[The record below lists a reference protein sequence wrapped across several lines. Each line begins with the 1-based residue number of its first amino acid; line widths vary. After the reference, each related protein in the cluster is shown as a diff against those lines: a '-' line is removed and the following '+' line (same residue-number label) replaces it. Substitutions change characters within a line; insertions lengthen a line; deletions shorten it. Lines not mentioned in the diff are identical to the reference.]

1 MEFLENYTEETQN
14 SLKRAFMECSIIFTM
29 SKDEKVNMLKGNMF
43 LQSVLALLVDAG
55 VPCSSDQMISIYK
68 QRTGRLINKEQ
79 FDTALEQL
87 KNLNY
92 ITPGNGGYVVH
103 GQLKALMQKGIDE
116 VDHIY
121 AELVDGMI
129 SQLQMK
135 APEELTE
142 EQQRQSRIN
151 IKGAMTLYAKIHG
164 MESLVGESDE
174 NDEDDEENSDI
185 IKRAKQG
192 LDELTGNLLVEVLAD
207 VIAKPTQFQG
217 MAINLLMQSFI
228 GAQIMQIDPLL
239 GQFDEE
245 KLKDKTFVF
254 DTDFVLNSITKYH
267 SQSSNYRK
275 LIKTLRKIGCNIVI
289 PREVVEEVVRH
300 AQCAERNNSWFAN
313 AFETLD
319 EAIVEKEATNVFV
332 KDYYMWK
339 FKTKKTNTLI
349 KFMCDR
355 YYDKSKPYPFMKDV
369 IEEELKCKVLDDPL
383 EIPIELGKR
392 KEELT
397 EKIKQEIKLSF
408 KNKWRDKE
416 ETESLAKTDATLYL
430 YALSENGE
438 ARSGNNNDILNATS
452 YIITYT
458 TKSIRCAKAM
468 QMHQNIVTRPEILIN
483 ILQRIG
489 EFDAKNMTG
498 LELFDNPFLTYIMRQ
513 YWPTVKKLADFG
525 VDLHGKT
532 ITRLEY
538 DLDEILHEM
547 ITKEADCEEIS
558 SYEVLRSGQ
567 HNDVNQFFKL
577 YDRLLAKNYNVV
589 PMLQQ
594 MAEQYKENEKT
605 KNQAVADK
613 EKIEAILAKKAQG
626 YQWYNENYGKETRK
640 KATKGKKSTNFK
652 SFKRRGGK

>member
-1 MEFLENYTEETQN
+1 MELFDNYTEETQN
-14 SLKRAFMECSIIFTM
+14 SLKRACMECSIIFTM
-29 SKDEKVNMLKGNMF
+29 SKDEKVNTLKGRMF
-43 LQSVLALLVDAG
+43 LQAVLALLVDTG
-55 VPCSSDQMISIYK
+55 MPCTSDQMSSIYK
-68 QRTGRLINKEQ
+68 QKTGRLIDKEQ
-79 FDTALEQL
+79 FDNAFEQL
-87 KNLNY
+87 KSLNY
-92 ITPGNGGYVVH
+92 ITPSNGGYVVN
-103 GQLKALMQKGIDE
+103 GQLKALMQKGIFD
-116 VDHIY
+116 VDQIY
-121 AELVDGMI
+121 VKLVDGMI

-135 APEELTE
+135 TPEELTE
-142 EQQRQSRIN
+142 DQLRQARSN
-151 IKGAMTLYAKIHG
+151 IKEAMTLYAKVHG
-164 MESLVGESDE
+164 MESLVGKGNE
-174 NDEDDEENSDI
+174 NDDDAEENADI
-185 IKRAKQG
+185 INSAKQG

-217 MAINLLMQSFI
+217 MAINLLMKSFV

-239 GQFDEE
+239 GQFDEK
-245 KLKDKTFVF
+245 KLQGKTFVF

-275 LIKTLRKIGCNIVI
+275 LIKTLRRIGCDIVI
-289 PREVVEEVVRH
+289 PHEVVEEVVRH
-300 AQCAERNNSWFAN
+300 AQCAERNNNWFAN

-339 FKTKKTNTLI
+339 FKTKKADTLI

-355 YYDKSKPYPFMKDV
+355 YFERSKPYPFMKDV
-369 IEEELKCKVLDDPL
+369 IEEELKCKVLDEPL
-383 EIPIELGKR
+383 AIPTELEKH
-392 KEELT
+392 KAELT
-397 EKIKQEIKLSF
+397 EKIKNEIQLSF

-430 YALSENGE
+430 YALSENGA
-438 ARSGNNNDILNATS
+438 ARKGNNNDILNATA

-468 QMHQNIVTRPEILIN
+468 QIHQNIVTRPEILIN

-489 EFDAKNMTG
+489 EFDDKNKMG

-525 VDLHGKT
+525 VDLHGKS

-538 DLDEILHEM
+538 DLDEVLHEM

-567 HNDVNQFFKL
+567 HKDINQFFKL
-577 YDRLLAKNYNVV
+577 YDELLAKNYSVV

-613 EKIEAILAKKAQG
+613 EKIEAMLAKKARG
-626 YQWYNENYGKETRK
+626 YQWYNENYGKEARK
-640 KATKGKKSTNFK
+640 KATKEKKPTNLK
-652 SFKRRGGK
+652 GFKRRGGK